1 MAFVFDAIDDIT
13 YSQDRLS
20 SIARANVIDRWIYV
34 FTAACFIA
42 IVLTGFVPASFD
54 KIAAVRGGTRS
65 AFPPIL
71 HVHAVLM
78 GSFLVLLLGQAVLVA
93 IDKRGLHM
101 RLGIAAAVLVPAIV
115 ISGIILALTTYRSD
129 WNAAQ
134 MALPPLRQQLQGVLP
149 RLDNL
154 LLLQL
159 RTGFAFSLSVGI
171 ALMSRTRDSGV
182 HKRLMFLAVAAAL
195 PAAFGRMRWLP
206 TTMPNHPLAVDF
218 YTVLAF
224 SPMLIWDL
232 VRDKY
237 LHRAYLIWA
246 AFFLP
251 VTVAVYALWDTPWW
265 HATAHHIMGV

>member
-1 MAFVFDAIDDIT
+1 
-13 YSQDRLS
+13 
-20 SIARANVIDRWIYV
+20 
-34 FTAACFIA
+34 
-42 IVLTGFVPASFD
+42 
-54 KIAAVRGGTRS
+54 
-65 AFPPIL
+65 
-71 HVHAVLM
+71 
-78 GSFLVLLLGQAVLVA
+78 
-93 IDKRGLHM
+93 
-101 RLGIAAAVLVPAIV
+101 
-115 ISGIILALTTYRSD
+115 
-129 WNAAQ
+129 
-134 MALPPLRQQLQGVLP
+134 
-149 RLDNL
+149 
-154 LLLQL
+154 
-159 RTGFAFSLSVGI
+159 
-171 ALMSRTRDSGV
+171 
-182 HKRLMFLAVAAAL
+182 MFLAVATAL